1 MPVGSAEPEGRHR
14 RSAARRTAPIEEFRW
29 DRSSEA
35 GQIDVV
41 VQPGRISKL
50 VVLTPYKIIGFYG
63 DLTRKMVILWWFNSD
78 LMGFTLWLCQQFAI
92 ENGHR
97 NSEFSH

>member
-14 RSAARRTAPIEEFRW
+14 RSAGRRTAPIEEFRW

-41 VQPGRISKL
+41 VQPGRI
-50 VVLTPYKIIGFYG
+50 
-63 DLTRKMVILWWFNSD
+63 
-78 LMGFTLWLCQQFAI
+78 I
-92 ENGHR
+92 ETGG
-97 NSEFSH
+97 SASL